1 MTAPSD
7 REMFGGILASQLSTV
22 AYRLRSLADQFDRF
36 AADVPTTDAPSDVRA
51 SDIAARAVHALAW
64 GLANASLDGV
74 VRAAADYDKYVPA
87 PSGH

>member
-51 SDIAARAVHALAW
+51 SDIAARAARSHRRP
-64 GLANASLDGV
+64 
-74 VRAAADYDKYVPA
+74 VRADRVP
-87 PSGH
+87 PQEDLM